1 MLAQLT
7 GKTHVKNLEPEDLRA
22 ITLDAA
28 TITGVKLAGREL
40 YFGKIFWKTTFNL
53 KPHRLIL
60 FVHYFSSI

>member
-1 MLAQLT
+1 MRRIESRTSLKRFIEELEMLAQLT

-40 YFGKIFWKTTFNL
+40 YFGKPLLT
-53 KPHRLIL
+53 
-60 FVHYFSSI
+60 